1 MKQRKRSTFAAS
13 AAASGQQAGGADVLR
28 VHDEPETLDNTD
40 RPLHLQQWSTYW
52 VGRVGAALSD
62 TARLHQ
68 RNTSSI
74 GEPLAKTG
82 SMYVNEAGLPP
93 IYYEQRL
100 LMEEARKAREQHL
113 EQLRLQFQVERR
125 KEQQAH
131 MVGVSL
137 RRQQL
142 QTTARQQLVYLQGG
156 RPKPSTAPANMQ
168 ASSSGVGGG
177 RGEHGGGRH
186 REWGGWSRGWQGRG
200 ALLGDPDLRAAGA
213 DGQRGP
219 GPGAWWHAGADA
231 AYPPT
236 PPKLTIRVRLGS
248 R

>member
-40 RPLHLQQWSTYW
+40 RPLHLQQWSTDW

-177 RGEHGGGRH
+177 VGSTGGGGIGSGGAGVGAGRGGGHCSVTLISELQGLMGSEARVLVHGGMQVQMQRTH
-186 REWGGWSRGWQGRG
+186 QPRQS
-200 ALLGDPDLRAAGA
+200 LRFG
-213 DGQRGP
+213 
-219 GPGAWWHAGADA
+219 
-231 AYPPT
+231 
-236 PPKLTIRVRLGS
+236 
-248 R
+248 